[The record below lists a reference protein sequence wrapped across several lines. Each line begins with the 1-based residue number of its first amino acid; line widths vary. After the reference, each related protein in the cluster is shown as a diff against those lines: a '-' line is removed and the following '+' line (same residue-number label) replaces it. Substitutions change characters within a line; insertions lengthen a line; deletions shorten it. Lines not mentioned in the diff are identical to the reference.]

1 MSRTVAPYG
10 SWASP
15 ISSSLLTSSVIGF
28 SEINFSNGSVYWL
41 EARPEEAG
49 RVVLVR
55 CPLNGKPVD
64 LLPPVFNART
74 RAHEY
79 GGGAIAV
86 LNDTV
91 FFSNFQDEPP
101 YSKETDSDPISI
113 TPQAARPRSLP
124 YPHGRLTPDGT

>member
-28 SEINFSNGSVYWL
+28 SEVNFSNGFVYWL

-74 RAHEY
+74 RSHEY
-79 GGGAIAV
+79 GGGAFAR
-86 LNDTV
+86 LHHNL
-91 FFSNFQDEPP
+91 FFFHFQNQPP
-101 YSKETDSDPISI
+101 YPKKTDSDSLFI
-113 TPQAARPRSLP
+113 TPQAARP
-124 YPHGRLTPDGT
+124 